1 MELKCGKVVD
11 LGHPSSWY
19 EKKRHKLIKQSG
31 GVVCLPCVAAV
42 NPASVTAALGAIGLT
57 AVKVAKSNK
66 KTKQEIQKKDKNN
79 LTKVIWRK
87 TRMKTIYGVKET
99 REVYQT

>member
-1 MELKCGKVVD
+1 MKPNLWLEFPCNQYKGCYGIKVWES
-11 LGHPSSWY
+11 GGSWSPPSSWY
-19 EKKRHKLIKQSG
+19 EKGDKLIKQSG

-66 KTKQEIQKKDKNN
+66 KKTKKSK
-79 LTKVIWRK
+79 RK
-87 TRMKTIYGVKET
+87 TKKII
-99 REVYQT
+99 